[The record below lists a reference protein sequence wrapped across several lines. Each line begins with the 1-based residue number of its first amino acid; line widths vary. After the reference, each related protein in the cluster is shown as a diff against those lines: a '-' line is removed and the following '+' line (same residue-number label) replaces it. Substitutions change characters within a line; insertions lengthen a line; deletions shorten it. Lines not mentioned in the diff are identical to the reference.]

1 MSVKSEF
8 VLGRSLS
15 FSEPGLLL
23 VGGTEI
29 DEYTCMVLTFVKKGK
44 KFGLQQSFTSCSF
57 PFPGNTFLKGL
68 LSIVLVMLC
77 N

>member
-8 VLGRSLS
+8 VLERSLS

-29 DEYTCMVLTFVKKGK
+29 DEYLYGTDICKKREEIWITA
-44 KFGLQQSFTSCSF
+44 KFHQLLV
-57 PFPGNTFLKGL
+57 PFPRQHLFERAPVHCFSYAL
-68 LSIVLVMLC
+68 
-77 N
+77 